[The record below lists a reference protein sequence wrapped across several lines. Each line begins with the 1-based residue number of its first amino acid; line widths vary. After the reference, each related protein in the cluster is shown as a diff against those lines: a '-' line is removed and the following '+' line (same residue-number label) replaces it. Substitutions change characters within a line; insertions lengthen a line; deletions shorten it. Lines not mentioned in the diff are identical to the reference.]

1 MILMKMIDIRSNF
14 SFGEELLKLINAIYD
29 SKVIKSIYLIGS
41 FARNE
46 MNSHSDLDL
55 IIICKD
61 DYSYKIQQKLI
72 KLPEIDVLD
81 LAILEEYSGG
91 FSPMI
96 FSVTQLKNEPTLVK
110 TILRE
115 GKLLKGDKIEAYLN
129 IEEIIIEEKKDPKE
143 FLKILDEIKLDF

>member
-1 MILMKMIDIRSNF
+1 MKTVDIRSNF
-14 SFGEELLKLINAIYD
+14 PFGEELLKLINVIHD
-29 SKVIKSIYLIGS
+29 SKIIKSIYLIGS

-61 DYSYKIQQKLI
+61 NYSYKIQQKLI

-115 GKLLKGDKIEAYLN
+115 GKLLKGDKIETYLN

>member
-1 MILMKMIDIRSNF
+1 MKMIDIRSNF
-14 SFGEELLKLINAIYD
+14 PFGEELLKLINAIYD
-29 SKVIKSIYLIGS
+29 SKAIKSIYLIGS